1 MVFQNKKYLLEL
13 VAPVGVSGLPGT
25 TCLPILASC
34 AGIGRSRLGNAL
46 KPFAGADALKGE
58 TAECIVHL
66 PCCFISH
73 SNNCPIFR
81 GVRSSYRL
89 SVCWIRTCFYLNLM
103 QLNYDPNISVMYLIY
118 NCWAGYANKDD
129 PDSALRTMM

>member
-1 MVFQNKKYLLEL
+1 MIIQNKKYLLEL

-58 TAECIVHL
+58 NAECIVNL

-73 SNNCPIFR
+73 SNNCPLFLS
-81 GVRSSYRL
+81 GQAMNRL
-89 SVCWIRTCFYLNLM
+89 FV
-103 QLNYDPNISVMYLIY
+103 
-118 NCWAGYANKDD
+118 
-129 PDSALRTMM
+129 

>member
-1 MVFQNKKYLLEL
+1 MIIQNKKYLLEL

-58 TAECIVHL
+58 NAECIAHF

-73 SNNCPIFR
+73 SNNCPLF
-81 GVRSSYRL
+81 L
-89 SVCWIRTCFYLNLM
+89 SGQAM
-103 QLNYDPNISVMYLIY
+103 
-118 NCWAGYANKDD
+118 NC
-129 PDSALRTMM
+129 LFV